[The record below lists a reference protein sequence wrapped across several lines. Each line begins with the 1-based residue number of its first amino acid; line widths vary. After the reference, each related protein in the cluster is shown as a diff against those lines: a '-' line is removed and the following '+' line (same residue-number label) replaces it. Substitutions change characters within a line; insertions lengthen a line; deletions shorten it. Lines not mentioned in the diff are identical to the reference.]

1 MTKTDVRKTMPELYS
16 PKATAF
22 EIVDVPAMNFLMVD
36 GHGDPNVAAGY
47 AAGLGWLYSL
57 SYTLKFESKA
67 GDQDYVVPPLEALWW
82 ADDMADFVNHRKDRW
97 YWTQMIM
104 VPEFV
109 PPNRFDSA
117 RQKVEKK
124 LGVPPASLRWERFH
138 EGLAVQ
144 IFHIGPYDAEA
155 PTIRRMHEDFMPAHD
170 LAPSGR
176 HHEIYLSD
184 PRRVAAAKL
193 KTIIRQPVQRLY
205 KA

>member
-1 MTKTDVRKTMPELYS
+1 MTKIDVRKTMPELYG

-22 EIVDVPAMNFLMVD
+22 EIVDVPPLNFIMVD
-36 GHGDPNVAAGY
+36 GRGDPNVAADY
-47 AAGLGWLYSL
+47 AAGLSWLYSL
-57 SYTLKFESKA
+57 SYTLKFQSKA
-67 GDQDYVVPPLEALWW
+67 GGQDYVVPPLEALWW
-82 ADDMADFVNHRKDRW
+82 ADDMADFVNRRKDRW

-109 PPNRFDSA
+109 SPSLFDAA
-117 RQKVEKK
+117 RQKVETK

-144 IFHIGPYDAEA
+144 ILHIGPYDAEA
-155 PTIRRMHEDFMPAHD
+155 PTIRRMHEEFMPAHD

-184 PRRVAAAKL
+184 PRRVAASKL
-193 KTIIRQPVQRLY
+193 KTIIRQPVQRLLTS
-205 KA
+205 